1 MRLEAN
7 AERIERF
14 MEALGARVDAPGR
27 VYFTGGATAVLLGW
41 RTSTLDLDLKLVP
54 DNDAVLRAIPKLK
67 EELSINLELAA
78 PDQFIP
84 PLPGWQERSRFI
96 RQVRRLSFFHYD
108 FYAQALAKLE
118 RCHVKDRLDV
128 EQMLRLGLVE
138 PEKLKRF
145 FELIE
150 PDLYRYPAIDPTA
163 FRREV
168 ERATVFEH

>member
-1 MRLEAN
+1 MRLETN

-14 MEALGARVDAPGR
+14 MEALGTRVDTPGR

-54 DNDAVLRAIPKLK
+54 DSDAVLRAIPRLK
-67 EELSINLELAA
+67 EELSLNLELAA

-84 PLPGWQERSRFI
+84 PLPGWEERSRFI

-108 FYAQALAKLE
+108 FYAQTLAKLE
-118 RCHVKDRLDV
+118 RRHVKDRLDV

-138 PEKLKRF
+138 PGELKRF
-145 FELIE
+145 FGLIE
-150 PDLYRYPAIDPTA
+150 PELYRYPAIDPAA

-168 ERATVFEH
+168 ERVMGLER